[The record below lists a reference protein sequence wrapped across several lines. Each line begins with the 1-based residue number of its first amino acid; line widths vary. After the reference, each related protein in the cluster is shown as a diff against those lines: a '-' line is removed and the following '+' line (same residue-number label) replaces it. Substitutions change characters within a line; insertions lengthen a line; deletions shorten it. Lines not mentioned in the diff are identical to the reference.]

1 MLPSL
6 ARTDA
11 TDAESL
17 SAFGTL
23 WDEINKPSSSSKAVT
38 SGGSKS
44 GGSSADAATATPDAA
59 AAAAEPAAGSPLPS
73 LELPPA
79 LASVQ
84 VTT

>member
-23 WDEINKPSSSSKAVT
+23 WDEINKPSSSSKAST
-38 SGGSKS
+38 S
-44 GGSSADAATATPDAA
+44 GGSSADAATATATPD
-59 AAAAEPAAGSPLPS
+59 AAAAEPAVGSPLPL

-84 VTT
+84 VAA